1 MNELL
6 NVSAAPHIRNRE
18 TTRSIM
24 FDVAVALIP
33 AGVFGIFNFGLKALI
48 IILFSVGTCVG
59 VEYIYQK
66 RMGKKSTISDY
77 SAVVTGL
84 LIAYNLPSTVPFWMP
99 IIGGIFAMI
108 FVKHLFGGIG
118 QNFMNPALAARCFLL
133 ISFSKIMTNFGIQ
146 KTDEIFGIIKNGYS
160 SISKYGIID
169 GTSSATMLEMVK
181 RGGEFNI
188 LDMFMG
194 TTAGTI
200 GETSAIAILIG
211 GGYLLAKKII
221 SPRIPVTYI
230 LSFICFLILLNI
242 MSGNSISV
250 EYILGNILGGGLL
263 LGAFFMATD
272 YVTSPITPKGKIVFG
287 VLLGFI
293 TAVLRIFGG
302 SAEGVSYA
310 IIFSNLLVPLVEKI
324 TIPKAFGRGVTING
338 K

>member
-6 NVSAAPHIRNRE
+6 NVSAAPHIKSKE

-24 FDVAVALIP
+24 FDVSIALIP
-33 AGVFGIFNFGLKALI
+33 AGVFGIYNFGLKALI
-48 IILFSVGTCVG
+48 IILISIGTCVG

-66 RMGKKSTISDY
+66 KMGKKSTISDY

-84 LIAYNLPSTVPFWMP
+84 LIAYNLPSTVPFWIP
-99 IIGGIFAMI
+99 IIGGVFAMI
-108 FVKHLFGGIG
+108 FVKHLFGGVG

-133 ISFSKIMTNFGIQ
+133 ISFSRIMTNFSVEGSNKFIS
-146 KTDEIFGIIKNGYS
+146 ILKNGYA
-160 SISKYGIID
+160 SIKGYGMID

-181 RGGEFNI
+181 RGGEFN
-188 LDMFMG
+188 LMDMFIG

-200 GETSAIAILIG
+200 GETSSIAILIG
-211 GGYLLAKKII
+211 GGYLLLRKII
-221 SPRIPVTYI
+221 SPKIPLTYI
-230 LSFICFLILLNI
+230 SSFIGFLILLNI
-242 MSGNSISV
+242 ISGKSISI
-250 EYILGNILGGGLL
+250 EYIMGNLLGGGLL

-272 YVTSPITPKGKIVFG
+272 YVTSPITPKGKILFG

-293 TAVLRIFGG
+293 TAILRIFGN

-310 IIFSNLLVPLVEKI
+310 IIFANVLVPLIEKI
-324 TIPKAFGRGVTING
+324 TIPKAFGREVVVNG